1 MVFNRLLQ
9 NGVGND
15 EAHAAGADNA
25 NQSGEHETVVQ
36 NELPDSCRTG
46 TVKADTCQVGRIRR
60 QEEITVA
67 CRKERHN
74 HDRIHA
80 QTKRHRHNDSNR
92 RPLRIYKFGSK
103 EQDQAIRP
111 WVLGHHRTE
120 ECFQNTHVACK
131 VSISHPC
138 DTVNGNKRHNTRA
151 KYLAVPH
158 FLRFRFAGKE
168 NEGGNKS
175 ITIWITVVIEIAA
188 IFPFAFGKCGSKSGK
203 LPRMAMQII
212 PMRKIPVA

>member
-1 MVFNRLLQ
+1 MVFFNRLLQ

-80 QTKRHRHNDSNR
+80 
-92 RPLRIYKFGSK
+92 
-103 EQDQAIRP
+103 
-111 WVLGHHRTE
+111 
-120 ECFQNTHVACK
+120 
-131 VSISHPC
+131 
-138 DTVNGNKRHNTRA
+138 
-151 KYLAVPH
+151 
-158 FLRFRFAGKE
+158 
-168 NEGGNKS
+168 
-175 ITIWITVVIEIAA
+175 
-188 IFPFAFGKCGSKSGK
+188 
-203 LPRMAMQII
+203 
-212 PMRKIPVA
+212 

>member
-36 NELPDSCRTG
+36 NELPDSCRAR

-60 QEEITVA
+60 QEEIAVA

-92 RPLRIYKFGSK
+92 RPLRITSLEVKNRT
-103 EQDQAIRP
+103 RP
-111 WVLGHHRTE
+111 YVQGCWVTTEPRNVFRT
-120 ECFQNTHVACK
+120 
-131 VSISHPC
+131 PMWL
-138 DTVNGNKRHNTRA
+138 A
-151 KYLAVPH
+151 K
-158 FLRFRFAGKE
+158 
-168 NEGGNKS
+168 
-175 ITIWITVVIEIAA
+175 
-188 IFPFAFGKCGSKSGK
+188 
-203 LPRMAMQII
+203 
-212 PMRKIPVA
+212 